1 MSDSVWPHRHSPLDS
16 LVPGILQARTLEW
29 VAISFSN
36 AWKWKVKV
44 KSLSCVQLLVTPSTA
59 AYQAPPSTGF
69 SRQEYRSGVPLPSPI
84 RRYLLVSLMVMLI
97 SFTLLRFLIKFSPTG
112 LVSIDDSWLK
122 QLLPWCQI
130 GVFWLYHA
138 IYICYLPFYFW
149 KGLSHRPGTITPLL
163 ISYAPIKNKE
173 LKKRFSPLV
182 SFFFFLLF
190 LYYQCTY

>member
-1 MSDSVWPHRHSPLDS
+1 M
-16 LVPGILQARTLEW
+16 
-29 VAISFSN
+29 
-36 AWKWKVKV
+36 
-44 KSLSCVQLLVTPSTA
+44 KSLSWVRLLATPWTA
-59 AYQAPPSTGF
+59 AYQAPPAMGF
-69 SRQEYRSGVPLPSPI
+69 SRQEYWSGVPLPTPI
-84 RRYLLVSLMVMLI
+84 RRYLLVSLMVMQI

-112 LVSIDDSWLK
+112 LVSTDDSWLK

-163 ISYAPIKNKE
+163 ISYALIKNKE

-182 SFFFFLLF
+182 SFFSSCFFITSV
-190 LYYQCTY
+190 CINIHI

>member
-1 MSDSVWPHRHSPLDS
+1 M
-16 LVPGILQARTLEW
+16 
-29 VAISFSN
+29 
-36 AWKWKVKV
+36 
-44 KSLSCVQLLVTPSTA
+44 
-59 AYQAPPSTGF
+59 GF
-69 SRQEYRSGVPLPSPI
+69 SRQEYWSGVPLPSPI
-84 RRYLLVSLMVMLI
+84 RRYLLVSLMVVRIL
-97 SFTLLRFLIKFSPTG
+97 FTLLRFLIKFSPTG
-112 LVSIDDSWLK
+112 LVSTDDSWLK

-182 SFFFFLLF
+182 SFFFPLVSLLPVYVLIFIFNMDLWLPILRVKTELLF
-190 LYYQCTY
+190 DTQIMSVLVGNCLSRLLRPSDNPIILWALPTFWYCRLKN